1 MTDIIFLKQE
11 QYSVR
16 TRVTW
21 YWLEEI
27 LNYIDEKTVRITFEA
42 FKMNEYYCSSDNSH
56 TEECII
62 LTAL

>member
-1 MTDIIFLKQE
+1 MQCPDPSYMVL
-11 QYSVR
+11 VGR
-16 TRVTW
+16 
-21 YWLEEI
+21 I
-27 LNYIDEKTVRITFEA
+27 LNYIDEKSVRITFEA